1 MENRPREA
9 QKLLD
14 EAASRACHTVT
25 IVVGSV
31 LGLSYCKWGTIGSRS
46 RSGTYT
52 HGSSYDLHTGSN
64 RVPSSASWAPVHPV
78 EEHVGISPFFVTSW
92 LPVEKFGGLG

>member
-1 MENRPREA
+1 M
-9 QKLLD
+9 
-14 EAASRACHTVT
+14 
-25 IVVGSV
+25 
-31 LGLSYCKWGTIGSRS
+31 GLSLNRSVWQTHLKSHAPYLMAEKTGYLYCKWSTIGSRS